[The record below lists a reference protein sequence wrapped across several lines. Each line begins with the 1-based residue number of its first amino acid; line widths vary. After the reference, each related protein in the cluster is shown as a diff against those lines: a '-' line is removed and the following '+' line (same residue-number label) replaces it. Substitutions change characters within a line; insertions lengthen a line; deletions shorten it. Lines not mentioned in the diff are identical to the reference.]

1 MKHFNRLFTQ
11 RRIFWIFLAVMLV
24 PNLFLCFTE
33 HLPFLFK
40 VVYILI
46 PGALYLLLLNLSR
59 KPGIT
64 FWALFPLHFIGAFQL
79 VLLYL
84 FGNSI
89 IASDMFLNMFT
100 TNSGEAFELLD
111 KLAPAV
117 VGVFILY
124 LPALALAVYS
134 IRRSD
139 SLTPL
144 FQKRAFML
152 AMLLLGA
159 GLLIYTPAHRQAPH
173 RARLDNLYPI
183 NAFNNARF
191 AVSSWKAA
199 KNYHRTSRDFDYRA
213 SSSRDPQMPEVYIF
227 VIGETAR
234 AGNWGLYGY
243 ERNTTPRLN
252 ARHDVIHFDDVLTQ
266 INATHKSV
274 PLMLSP
280 ADALDFN
287 QIYRQKSLITAFKQ
301 AGFRTAFISNQLRNG
316 SFTDFFAD
324 EADCTLYL
332 LAPKNKTHLYDNVLL
347 PVVDSLLQSGPT
359 KQLIVLHTYGS
370 HFNYCE
376 RYTAENRSF
385 TPDYI
390 NEINRKDR
398 QAMINA
404 YDNSIVATDWLLDQ
418 LIERLDRTGRTS
430 ALLYLSDHGE
440 DLLDDD
446 RDRFLHA
453 SPIPT
458 YYQLHIPF
466 VLWFSPQYVSQFPLD
481 TQQAREQH
489 KTPFDSRVV
498 FHTLLSIGGIETDY
512 RIDSLSLVSPSFH
525 LDKRYYLGE
534 RNIPVPVKYLP
545 FDDEDRQAFERHG
558 IAPR

>member
-1 MKHFNRLFTQ
+1 
-11 RRIFWIFLAVMLV
+11 MLV
-24 PNLFLCFTE
+24 PNIFLCFTE
-33 HLPFLFK
+33 HLPALFK
-40 VVYILI
+40 VSYILI
-46 PGALYLLLLNLSR
+46 PGALYLVLLNLSR

-64 FWALFPLHFIGAFQL
+64 FWALLPLHFISAVQL

-89 IASDMFLNMFT
+89 IASDMFLNIFT

-117 VGVFILY
+117 VGVFVLY

-134 IRRSD
+134 IRRGD
-139 SLTPL
+139 SLSRL
-144 FQKRAFML
+144 FQKRVFML
-152 AMLLLGA
+152 AMLLLGS
-159 GLLIYTPAHRQAPH
+159 GLLVYTPAHRKAPH

-191 AVSSWKAA
+191 AVHSWKAS
-199 KNYHRTSRDFDYRA
+199 KNYKRTSRDFNYHA
-213 SSSRDPQMPEVYIF
+213 SSTRDPKQPEVYIF

-243 ERNTTPRLN
+243 ERNTTPRLS
-252 ARHDVIHFDDVLTQ
+252 ARRDVIHFDDVLTQ

-301 AGFRTAFISNQLRNG
+301 AGFRTAFISNQLHNG

-324 EADCTLYL
+324 EADCTQYL
-332 LAPKNKTHLYDNVLL
+332 IALKNKPHLHDDALL
-347 PVVDSLLQSGPT
+347 PVVDSLLRSGAT

-376 RYTAENRSF
+376 RYPADCRVF
-385 TPDYI
+385 TPDRI
-390 NEINRKDR
+390 SEINRKDR

-404 YDNSIVATDWLLDQ
+404 YDNSIVATDRFLDQ
-418 LIERLDRTGRTS
+418 IIERLAQSGKT
-430 ALLYLSDHGE
+430 AAMLYLSDHGE

-446 RDRFLHA
+446 RNRFLHA
-453 SPIPT
+453 SPVPT
-458 YYQLHIPF
+458 YYQLHVPF
-466 VLWFSPQYVSQFPLD
+466 ILWFSPQYAQQFP
-481 TQQAREQH
+481 TEIQQARERH
-489 KTPFDSRVV
+489 TTPFDSRVV
-498 FHTLLSIGGIETDY
+498 FHTLLAIGGIDTDY
-512 RIDSLSLVSPSFH
+512 RNDTLSLVSPSFH

-534 RNIPVPVKYLP
+534 RNTPIPVQYLP
-545 FDDEDRQAFERHG
+545 FDEEDYRAFERRG

>member
-1 MKHFNRLFTQ
+1 
-11 RRIFWIFLAVMLV
+11 MLV
-24 PNLFLCFTE
+24 PNIFLCFTE
-33 HLPFLFK
+33 HLPALFK
-40 VVYILI
+40 VSYILI
-46 PGALYLLLLNLSR
+46 PGALYLVLLNLSR

-64 FWALFPLHFIGAFQL
+64 FWALLPLHFISAVQL

-89 IASDMFLNMFT
+89 IASDMFLNIFT

-117 VGVFILY
+117 VGVFVLY

-134 IRRSD
+134 IRRGD
-139 SLTPL
+139 SLSRL
-144 FQKRAFML
+144 FQKRVFML
-152 AMLLLGA
+152 AMLLLGS
-159 GLLIYTPAHRQAPH
+159 GLLVYTPAHRKAPH

-191 AVSSWKAA
+191 AVRSWEAS
-199 KNYHRTSRDFDYRA
+199 KNYKRTSRDFNYHA
-213 SSSRDPQMPEVYIF
+213 SSTRDPKQPEVYIF

-243 ERNTTPRLN
+243 ERNTTPRLS
-252 ARHDVIHFDDVLTQ
+252 ARRDVIHFDDVLTQ

-301 AGFRTAFISNQLRNG
+301 AGFRTAFISNQLHNG

-324 EADCTLYL
+324 EADCTQYL
-332 LAPKNKTHLYDNVLL
+332 IALKNKPHLHDEALL
-347 PVVDSLLQSGPT
+347 PVVDSLLRSGAT

-376 RYTAENRSF
+376 RYPADCRLF
-385 TPDYI
+385 TPDRI
-390 NEINRKDR
+390 SEIDRKNR

-404 YDNSIVATDWLLDQ
+404 YDNSIVATDRFLDQ
-418 LIERLDRTGRTS
+418 IIERLARTGKT
-430 ALLYLSDHGE
+430 AAMLYLSDHGE

-453 SPIPT
+453 SPVPT
-458 YYQLHIPF
+458 YYQLHVPF
-466 VLWFSPQYVSQFPLD
+466 ILWFSPQYAQQFS
-481 TQQAREQH
+481 TEVQQARERH
-489 KTPFDSRVV
+489 TTPFDSRVV
-498 FHTLLSIGGIETDY
+498 FHTLLAIGGIDTEY
-512 RIDSLSLVSPSFH
+512 RNDTLSLVSPSFH

-534 RNIPVPVKYLP
+534 RNTPIPIQYLP
-545 FDDEDRQAFERHG
+545 FDEEDFQAFEHRG
-558 IAPR
+558 ITPR

>member
-1 MKHFNRLFTQ
+1 
-11 RRIFWIFLAVMLV
+11 MLV
-24 PNLFLCFTE
+24 PNIFLCFTE
-33 HLPFLFK
+33 HLPALFK
-40 VVYILI
+40 VSYILI
-46 PGALYLLLLNLSR
+46 PGALYLVLLNLSR

-64 FWALFPLHFIGAFQL
+64 FWALLPLHFINAVQL

-89 IASDMFLNMFT
+89 IASDMFLNIFT

-117 VGVFILY
+117 VGVFVLY

-139 SLTPL
+139 TLSPL
-144 FQKRAFML
+144 FRKRIFML
-152 AMLLLGA
+152 TMLMLGS
-159 GLLIYTPAHRQAPH
+159 GVLVYTPAHRKAPH

-191 AVSSWKAA
+191 AVHSWKAS
-199 KNYHRTSRDFDYRA
+199 KNYKRTSRDFDYHA
-213 SSSRDPQMPEVYIF
+213 SSTHDPRQPEIYIF
-227 VIGETAR
+227 VIGETGR

-243 ERNTTPRLN
+243 ERNTTPRLST
-252 ARHDVIHFDDVLTQ
+252 RRDVIHFDDVLTQ

-287 QIYRQKSLITAFKQ
+287 PIYRQKSLITAFKQ
-301 AGFRTAFISNQLRNG
+301 AGFHTAFISNQLHNG

-332 LAPKNKTHLYDNVLL
+332 MAPKNKPHLHDEALL
-347 PVVDSLLQSGPT
+347 PVVDSLLRSGAT

-376 RYTAENRSF
+376 RYPADCRLF
-385 TPDYI
+385 TPDRI
-390 NEINRKDR
+390 SEIDRKNR

-404 YDNSIVATDWLLDQ
+404 YDNSIVATDRFLDQ
-418 LIERLDRTGRTS
+418 IIERLVQSGKT
-430 ALLYLSDHGE
+430 AAMLYLSDHGE

-446 RDRFLHA
+446 RNRFLHA
-453 SPIPT
+453 SPVPT
-458 YYQLHIPF
+458 YYQLHVPF
-466 VLWFSPQYVSQFPLD
+466 ILWFSPQYAQQFP
-481 TQQAREQH
+481 TEVQQARERH
-489 KTPFDSRVV
+489 TTPFDSRVV
-498 FHTLLSIGGIETDY
+498 FHTLLAIGGIDTEY
-512 RIDSLSLVSPSFH
+512 RNDTLSLVSPSFH

-534 RNIPVPVKYLP
+534 RNTPIPVQYLP
-545 FDDEDRQAFERHG
+545 FDEEDFQAFEHRG
-558 IAPR
+558 ITPR